1 MIAALYPTLVV
12 VALGAFTAVLLGV
25 SVQDAL
31 RRGR

>member
-1 MIAALYPTLVV
+1 MIATLYPILVI